1 MASLTKQFSAV
12 LMGSVSHFIIINPHW
27 VIQCNTGAML
37 AESGPLFIL
46 LKIINHFVING
57 PIRQQLSFA
66 TFLIRFM

>member
-37 AESGPLFIL
+37 AEFVL
-46 LKIINHFVING
+46 LNIINHFVMNG
-57 PIRQQLSFA
+57 PIRQQVSFT